1 MKKTKIDLRIPL
13 FFIWPFGAFLVSF
26 NTIASRKSQ
35 IIYIFFNT
43 LFGYSFAFTDVSAD
57 SYRVAFGFNEFY
69 YRNLS
74 TIFNE
79 YLNGYHTDL
88 YRYSAISLVKN
99 FTNNPKLLFAFLGF
113 VFGVFS
119 YKSVKLFLKVKG
131 IEKSFSIF
139 ILCLVFISLNSVVS
153 INGARF
159 YTAAIICLCSVI
171 NLMVYNN
178 RLWLLGLLSTF
189 LFHFSFLM
197 IIPFLLIFYLFRKRL
212 FKTEQTSSWIFTIFI
227 ITFFSS
233 FILESNIINLGGI
246 SSMLLPSIASK
257 VDMYN
262 SSEMTELYSERTK
275 SFFHTVTAT
284 FNYFSRFYIFF
295 LIFKIKKMLKDC
307 SVETPELNS
316 LFNFVLLFFSITFML
331 TLFPS
336 GGRFMTISTQMFF
349 FFLIRFYVHFKSN
362 TLQKY
367 ILGFVPVYSFFILFN
382 VVYLGFIL
390 TSSKIWYG
398 NIFWIIYE
406 GMGYKFIYF

>member
-1 MKKTKIDLRIPL
+1 
-13 FFIWPFGAFLVSF
+13 
-26 NTIASRKSQ
+26 
-35 IIYIFFNT
+35 
-43 LFGYSFAFTDVSAD
+43 
-57 SYRVAFGFNEFY
+57 
-69 YRNLS
+69 
-74 TIFNE
+74 
-79 YLNGYHTDL
+79 
-88 YRYSAISLVKN
+88 
-99 FTNNPKLLFAFLGF
+99 
-113 VFGVFS
+113 
-119 YKSVKLFLKVKG
+119 
-131 IEKSFSIF
+131 
-139 ILCLVFISLNSVVS
+139 
-153 INGARF
+153 
-159 YTAAIICLCSVI
+159 
-171 NLMVYNN
+171 
-178 RLWLLGLLSTF
+178 
-189 LFHFSFLM
+189 
-197 IIPFLLIFYLFRKRL
+197 
-212 FKTEQTSSWIFTIFI
+212 
-227 ITFFSS
+227 
-233 FILESNIINLGGI
+233 
-246 SSMLLPSIASK
+246 MLLPSIASK